1 MHAGAERPA
10 AGERKNS
17 MIHFECD
24 YAEGCHPSILAALAA
39 TNDEQT
45 PGYGLDPHCDRARAL
60 IRTACRAPEAD
71 VHFLVGGTQA
81 NAIVIAAALRPHQG
95 ALCACTGPIN
105 CHETGAV
112 EATGHKALPL
122 PSEDGKITADQIEAA
137 WQAHWTDA
145 THEHIVQP
153 GLVYLSHPTENGTV
167 YTLDELTAISRV
179 CRARGLTL
187 FLDGARLA
195 YGLAAQPDLTLP
207 DIARLCD
214 VFYLG
219 GTKAGALFGEAVVI
233 TKPELKADFRYLV
246 KQRGGMLAKGRLLGI
261 QFECLMDNGLYLDLG
276 RHAVDLAMEL
286 RRAFEA
292 KGFPLRYNSPTNQQ
306 YPILPDDALAR
317 LAEKYAFSFWE
328 KTDKAHS
335 AVRFCT
341 SWHTSREQVA
351 ALISDLQAL

>member
-1 MHAGAERPA
+1 MP
-10 AGERKNS
+10 
-17 MIHFECD
+17 
-24 YAEGCHPSILAALAA
+24 
-39 TNDEQT
+39 
-45 PGYGLDPHCDRARAL
+45 
-60 IRTACRAPEAD
+60 
-71 VHFLVGGTQA
+71 
-81 NAIVIAAALRPHQG
+81 
-95 ALCACTGPIN
+95 
-105 CHETGAV
+105 
-112 EATGHKALPL
+112 
-122 PSEDGKITADQIEAA
+122 
-137 WQAHWTDA
+137 
-145 THEHIVQP
+145 
-153 GLVYLSHPTENGTV
+153 
-167 YTLDELTAISRV
+167 
-179 CRARGLTL
+179 ARGLTL

-276 RHAVDLAMEL
+276 RQAVDLAMEL

-306 YPILPDDALAR
+306 YPILPDEALAR

-328 KTDKAHS
+328 KTDEAHS